1 MLTIAEQLTKQF
13 YDWERRGR
21 GWQVWDYPVEFEPAF
36 YPFMFCYPSLGPIR
50 DDARKP
56 TFIGSLVEKLRSSQS
71 TSSAQAEEGWSEL
84 LAEAATLQPEPA
96 VSYTADDLVEI
107 QLALPPQLKV
117 NKETTLQFLYS
128 LRYCSFPL
136 SFEVIGLEHAI
147 TIQLVCHNRDYPQ
160 VRHQLEAY
168 FPEAVLTAERAFL
181 QGCWEEAEG
190 GDTLVVDFGLSAEF
204 MRPLQCSSNFEV
216 DPLIGI
222 TGAVAD
228 LRNGEVGLLQ
238 VLFQSASEP
247 WSESIMRSV
256 TDLDGKAF
264 FNDAPE
270 TVALAKHKVS
280 CPLFASVIRV
290 ATKGGQSDRCWQIA
304 RNLGGALARFASPG
318 SNELIPLSNDGY
330 SDRDHEWCV
339 LNRQSFRTGM
349 LLNSDELVSLVHP
362 PSASVRSIKLKRE
375 EKRTKAAPTL
385 AAGHSLVLG
394 ENSSSGKISLVT
406 LSADQR
412 MRHIYIIGASGT
424 GKSTLLLNLI
434 VQDINNGEGLA
445 VLDPHGDLIDQILE
459 YIPEARFGDV
469 VLLDPSDEEYPV
481 GFNIL
486 SAHSEL
492 EKNLLASDLVAV
504 FRRLSTSWGDQM
516 TSILGNAILAFLESD
531 TGGSLLDLRRFLV
544 EADFRQRF
552 LSTVRDPEI
561 VYFWQKEYPLLSGNR
576 QGPILTRLD
585 TFLRPKLIR
594 HMVSQKENR
603 LDFGSIMNEGKI
615 FLAKLSQGAIGE
627 ENAYL
632 LGTLLV
638 SKLHQLA
645 MSRQEMKEEKRRSF
659 FLYID
664 EFQNFVTPSM
674 ASILSSVRKYRLG
687 LTLAHQE
694 LRQLLSRDDDV
705 TSAVLSNPYTRICF
719 RLGDFDA
726 KKLEDGFSFFEARD
740 LQNLGIGEA
749 ICRVERAEYD
759 FNLKTLPRPEGE
771 SVEAEQRRERIIQLS
786 REKYATKRETVEV
799 EMRRGAV
806 VSVSPSTPIPE
817 PVIEKTEE
825 PIVER
830 VSPARVE
837 TRAEV
842 KEKVKTVPKAPV
854 TLGRGG
860 QQHKYLQHLIKKIAE
875 DKGYRAVIEKQV
887 LGGLGSV
894 DVALERDGA
903 TIAIEISVTST
914 ADQEVANIE
923 KCLQAGFDKVVLVCS
938 ERKFLTKAEGLIAAR
953 LQPEDLARIQFICP
967 EEIFAFFEGLAAQ
980 GASHEGTVRG
990 YKVKVGYKAVSE
1002 GEKTARKQ
1010 AISRTILDALKR
1022 MKGPEK

>member
-1 MLTIAEQLTKQF
+1 L
-13 YDWERRGR
+13 
-21 GWQVWDYPVEFEPAF
+21 PALLDRQ
-36 YPFMFCYPSLGPIR
+36 S
-50 DDARKP
+50 
-56 TFIGSLVEKLRSSQS
+56 LRS
-71 TSSAQAEEGWSEL
+71 
-84 LAEAATLQPEPA
+84 
-96 VSYTADDLVEI
+96 
-107 QLALPPQLKV
+107 
-117 NKETTLQFLYS
+117 
-128 LRYCSFPL
+128 
-136 SFEVIGLEHAI
+136 
-147 TIQLVCHNRDYPQ
+147 
-160 VRHQLEAY
+160 
-168 FPEAVLTAERAFL
+168 
-181 QGCWEEAEG
+181 
-190 GDTLVVDFGLSAEF
+190 
-204 MRPLQCSSNFEV
+204 
-216 DPLIGI
+216 
-222 TGAVAD
+222 
-228 LRNGEVGLLQ
+228 
-238 VLFQSASEP
+238 
-247 WSESIMRSV
+247 
-256 TDLDGKAF
+256 
-264 FNDAPE
+264 
-270 TVALAKHKVS
+270 
-280 CPLFASVIRV
+280 
-290 ATKGGQSDRCWQIA
+290 
-304 RNLGGALARFASPG
+304 
-318 SNELIPLSNDGY
+318 
-330 SDRDHEWCV
+330 
-339 LNRQSFRTGM
+339 GM
-349 LLNSDELVSLVHP
+349 LISSDELVSVVHP
-362 PSASVRSIKLKRE
+362 PSASVRSSKLKRE
-375 EKRTKAAPTL
+375 EKRSKAAPAL
-385 AAGHSLVLG
+385 AFGHSLVLG
-394 ENSSSGKISLVT
+394 ENIHGGKTTHIT

-412 MRHIYIIGASGT
+412 MRHTYIIGASGT

-434 VQDINNGEGLA
+434 VQDIKNGEGVA

-459 YIPEARFGDV
+459 HIPEERFGDV
-469 VLLDPSDEEYPV
+469 VLLDPSDEAYPV

-516 TSILGNAILAFLESD
+516 TSILGNAILAFLESEV
-531 TGGSLLDLRRFLV
+531 GGSLLDLRRFLV

-552 LSTVRDPEI
+552 LSTVRDSEI

-603 LDFGSIMNEGKI
+603 LDFGAIMNEGKI

-645 MSRQEMKEEKRRSF
+645 MSRQEMKEKKRRSF

-759 FNLKTLPRPEGE
+759 FNLRTLPRPEEE
-771 SVEAEQRRERIIQLS
+771 SAEAEQRRERIIQLS
-786 REKYATKRETVEV
+786 RQRYATKRETVEV
-799 EMRRGAV
+799 EMRRDVG
-806 VSVSPSTPIPE
+806 VSVPPPPPIPE
-817 PVIEKTEE
+817 PIIEKTAGPMAEKS
-825 PIVER
+825 
-830 VSPARVE
+830 SPP
-837 TRAEV
+837 RAEPRAEA
-842 KEKVKTVPKAPV
+842 KEKVKTVPKAPA

-860 QQHKYLQHLIKKIAE
+860 QQHKYLQHLIKKIGE

-894 DVALERDGA
+894 DLALERDGQ

-923 KCLQAGFDKVVLVCS
+923 KCLQAGFGRVVLVCS
-938 ERKFLTKAEGLIAAR
+938 ERKFLTKAEGLITAR
-953 LQPEDLARIQFICP
+953 VQPEDLARIQFICP
-967 EEIFAFFEGLAAQ
+967 EEISHSLMGLLPR
-980 GASHEGTVRG
+980 H
-990 YKVKVGYKAVSE
+990 
-1002 GEKTARKQ
+1002 
-1010 AISRTILDALKR
+1010 
-1022 MKGPEK
+1022 